1 MESNNGIDIVRL
13 IKRGGVYNDV
23 EGDDLETVYENA
35 LNLIELPGDLDKEE
49 VLNGLVAREHMLSTA
64 VGGGIAIP
72 HFSSNLIKNVEEQL
86 IAVVYLKHP
95 IQMQT
100 PDLKPVTT
108 LFIILTM
115 NSYYHMKVLD
125 TLTGLLRNI
134 HFRNAIN
141 NQVNGPVL
149 TTIINGL

>member
-100 PDLKPVTT
+100 QDLKPVTT